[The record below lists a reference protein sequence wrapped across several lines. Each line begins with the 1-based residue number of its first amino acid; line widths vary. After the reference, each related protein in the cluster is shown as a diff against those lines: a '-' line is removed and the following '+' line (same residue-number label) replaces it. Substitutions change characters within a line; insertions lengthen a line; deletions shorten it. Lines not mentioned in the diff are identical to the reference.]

1 LISEKRGQPPRVIE
15 VRDAVRE
22 DAPAACE
29 VIRRSISELCEADH
43 RNAPEILRRW
53 LANKTPEIVGWRIM
67 KPGNSVLVAL
77 DDDSILAVGSVT
89 DAGEINLNY
98 ISPDARFRGVSRAV
112 VTALEAR
119 ALERG
124 ADRRT
129 LLSTETAHRFYESV
143 GYIEDG
149 APQGR
154 FGTASSYPM
163 SKRLPGHADRRPM
176 VAQDARNGGVRLVR
190 LQPVVDELPADF
202 DTVRAEARAEGYRFL
217 DRLASDWGSGA
228 MRFDRPGEVLLAAYS
243 DGVLAAIGG
252 ITIDPI
258 VPDALRMRRFYVRPA
273 FRRTGIG
280 GEIAQALLKSARSIR
295 VVTLNAAVESVPF
308 WEALG
313 FVSQARDGHTHVWR
327 QAEPKR

>member
-1 LISEKRGQPPRVIE
+1 
-15 VRDAVRE
+15 
-22 DAPAACE
+22 
-29 VIRRSISELCEADH
+29 
-43 RNAPEILRRW
+43 
-53 LANKTPEIVGWRIM
+53 
-67 KPGNSVLVAL
+67 
-77 DDDSILAVGSVT
+77 
-89 DAGEINLNY
+89 
-98 ISPDARFRGVSRAV
+98 
-112 VTALEAR
+112 
-119 ALERG
+119 
-124 ADRRT
+124 
-129 LLSTETAHRFYESV
+129 
-143 GYIEDG
+143 
-149 APQGR
+149 
-154 FGTASSYPM
+154 
-163 SKRLPGHADRRPM
+163 
-176 VAQDARNGGVRLVR
+176 
-190 LQPVVDELPADF
+190 
-202 DTVRAEARAEGYRFL
+202 
-217 DRLASDWGSGA
+217 